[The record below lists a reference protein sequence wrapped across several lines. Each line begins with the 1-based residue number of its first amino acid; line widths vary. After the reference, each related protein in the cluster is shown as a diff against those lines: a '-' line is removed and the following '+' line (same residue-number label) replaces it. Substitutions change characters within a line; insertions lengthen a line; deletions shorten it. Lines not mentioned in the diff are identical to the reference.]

1 MKMPGQSD
9 ASRTVLLMLLA
20 IGAFELGAS
29 GRFGQLWSL
38 AFSSHG
44 SATSDSAAGALHPGQ
59 SASPASQGQDS
70 TGASRPGV
78 LH

>member
-1 MKMPGQSD
+1 MKTPGQSD

-29 GRFGQLWSL
+29 GRFGQLWAL
-38 AFSSHG
+38 AFSGHG
-44 SATSDSAAGALHPGQ
+44 SAISEPAGNVPHPGQ
-59 SASPASQGQDS
+59 SGQDS
-70 TGASRPGV
+70 TGATRPGV